1 MAHVHAGCL
10 GVDEAGR
17 GPVLGPMVYGI
28 AFCPV
33 GRQMELRER
42 GMDDS
47 KKLTHETRQMLF
59 DKGSE
64 FNDWFGWSVHALSP
78 QDISSVML
86 RRDKYN
92 LNTLSH
98 DTTIGLIKSALD
110 RGVNVTEVYVDTVG
124 SPEKYQ
130 VLLSTHFPQLK
141 ITVAKKADSLYP
153 IVSAASIFAK
163 VTRDTMLENWKFVES
178 GFEECDVAQLG
189 SGYPGDPNTK
199 KWLSSNLQ
207 PVFGFPGLIRFS
219 WSTCGNLLE
228 TGGVYVRWPY
238 EDEEEEAEMPAFKK
252 QKKEVEAKAR
262 QIVKEV
268 AEGRG
273 KFFKSMH
280 LSSMSEF
287 SG

>member
-1 MAHVHAGCL
+1 MALGLNTAMPLFESIVHHHSDSIPELLRSSACCL

-153 IVSAASIFAK
+153 IKTGNLLNRDLKSVMSPSLDRDIRETQ
-163 VTRDTMLENWKFVES
+163 TRRN
-178 GFEECDVAQLG
+178 GFLRTC
-189 SGYPGDPNTK
+189 
-199 KWLSSNLQ
+199 NL
-207 PVFGFPGLIRFS
+207 FLGFPGLFDLAGQHAVIYLRLAVF
-219 WSTCGNLLE
+219 TFDG
-228 TGGVYVRWPY
+228 
-238 EDEEEEAEMPAFKK
+238 
-252 QKKEVEAKAR
+252 
-262 QIVKEV
+262 
-268 AEGRG
+268 
-273 KFFKSMH
+273 
-280 LSSMSEF
+280 
-287 SG
+287 